1 MLCSTVDEYIYI
13 YTYMYTDGAD
23 HSGLN
28 SYLLNMMKI
37 YKCLVNCTYV
47 MCFCNKNI
55 HTRIY
60 SNPTELFQCTY
71 HTVKL

>member
-1 MLCSTVDEYIYI
+1 MRKIITHSDSADIQCCVALLTSIFI

-37 YKCLVNCTYV
+37 YKCLVNCT
-47 MCFCNKNI
+47 
-55 HTRIY
+55 
-60 SNPTELFQCTY
+60 
-71 HTVKL
+71 